1 MSPPIFQSS
10 EEGNHLLPTQSAHLA
25 ERHEPHMPMGRSR
38 LDGAQREAG
47 LRESIQPRVRLG
59 MHEAAAMIERLDD
72 IPVSAPL
79 ANIHDSGNAS
89 FEGLLEVGK
98 PLREQGITRENLNR
112 LISKTIQV
120 SRLKPV
126 HVTHQ
131 QELSRGI

>member
-1 MSPPIFQSS
+1 
-10 EEGNHLLPTQSAHLA
+10 
-25 ERHEPHMPMGRSR
+25 
-38 LDGAQREAG
+38 
-47 LRESIQPRVRLG
+47 

-79 ANIHDSGNAS
+79 ANIHDSGNTS
-89 FEGLLEVGK
+89 FEGLLDVGK

-131 QELSRGI
+131 QELSRGIWIELLASKAELAALEAGKGNIRPKA